1 MIWIPLYLT
10 LNMFIQNYY
19 KVDSSLQLC
28 RSTNFVTDRFFS
40 EYCSNLHKMI
50 KQGDIFKIH
59 RIEIIYFEHF
69 NFFFF
74 FTIVII
80 LHV

>member
-1 MIWIPLYLT
+1 M
-10 LNMFIQNYY
+10 
-19 KVDSSLQLC
+19 
-28 RSTNFVTDRFFS
+28 TDRFFS

-74 FTIVII
+74 FYYSYNIACLSSCHIYFALSTIYMSQAMRKRV
-80 LHV
+80 LCHM